1 MIARSKGTAA
11 LFRTSY
17 RDQTGVSGFHRFTRK
32 IVENSLFL
40 RILSFGACVVVSFI
54 QILHCMASRVAC
66 RDDASQTNLVLSS
79 RRRVATAPQPRARA
93 VPRRK
98 GVISPCVYYPQ
109 SALHYILHITLHHIA
124 CVVASSAKDISP
136 CVYGEAAC
144 PGNSSGAPSS
154 GDDTFCAA
162 GYTGALCGTCVRGY
176 FFAWGEESCQV
187 CQSAASHKATMRLW
201 AVLCGACG
209 AIAFAIACVVS
220 LVDEF
225 GTKENKAFLEA
236 IVNTL
241 NSDKALSRGV
251 TWSHQ

>member
-1 MIARSKGTAA
+1 M
-11 LFRTSY
+11 
-17 RDQTGVSGFHRFTRK
+17 
-32 IVENSLFL
+32 
-40 RILSFGACVVVSFI
+40 
-54 QILHCMASRVAC
+54 
-66 RDDASQTNLVLSS
+66 
-79 RRRVATAPQPRARA
+79 
-93 VPRRK
+93 
-98 GVISPCVYYPQ
+98 
-109 SALHYILHITLHHIA
+109 
-124 CVVASSAKDISP
+124 ASSAKDVSP

-201 AVLCGACG
+201 AVLCGACV

-251 TWSHQ
+251 TCRINKDLSSLNTTVHGTVENTLDSDKASSRSDVSHKDLGFEQLCRTIETTLNSDRVSRVVTCRVQGSRLF